1 MREYLS
7 DCKQDNRGMSLVEII
22 IVVAIMSTMIGV
34 VGFGINMISGRP
46 AEECAQKLTSALQH
60 ARTIT
65 MGKNT
70 TSITIFMNAEG
81 QIVAREESVR
91 ILDMD
96 GNIASDVR
104 ESIVGESGVSI
115 TFDFEDGTSV
125 DLAAGTT
132 LYLEFDRGSGALQT
146 TLVNGVSR
154 ANCIRM
160 TITRADKTRYILI
173 TPVTGKVSIST
184 TP

>member
-7 DCKQDNRGMSLVEII
+7 DSKQDNRGMSLVEII

-34 VGFGINMISGRP
+34 VGFGINLISGRP

-96 GNIASDVR
+96 GNIATDVR
-104 ESIVGESGVSI
+104 VSVVGESGVSI
-115 TFDFEDGTSV
+115 TFEFEEGPSV
-125 DLAAGTT
+125 DLAAGTE
-132 LYLEFDRGSGALQT
+132 LYLEFDRESGALDT
-146 TLVNGVSR
+146 TQVNGAPR
-154 ANCIRM
+154 AKCNRI

-173 TPVTGKVSIST
+173 DLVTGKVSISN